1 MLREISAGGLV
12 LRHMQN
18 QWWVAVIEPG
28 REGEPDDRKDA
39 VALPKGNVDGEEKP
53 LEAAVREVL
62 EETGLR
68 AKPVAKLADIKY
80 VYSRKWSDNARVF
93 KVVSFFLMKY
103 QSGQIDDITK
113 EMRHEVRRAYWMP
126 LAQASSRLRYNGERQ
141 VAKKAL
147 AYLKSHPEEF

>member
-1 MLREISAGGLV
+1 MKNPLNTIVRSVRAF
-12 LRHMQN
+12 
-18 QWWVAVIEPG
+18 G
-28 REGEPDDRKDA
+28 RELARQSVAPTPAEPPVKPKLGL
-39 VALPKGNVDGEEKP
+39 ALGGGFARGLAHIGVLK
-53 LEAAVREVL
+53 VL